1 MKNKKISEEK
11 LKQLAA
17 RAQSLGDNNLAIM
30 LHVFLGARATHM
42 DSDLAIHC
50 QEWAKK
56 RIEELKQFKKRGYN

>member
-17 RAQSLGDNNLAIM
+17 RAQSLGDNNLAIV
-30 LHVFLGARATHM
+30 LHVFLGARATYM
-42 DSDLAIHC
+42 DSNLAEHC

-56 RIEELKQFKKRGYN
+56 RMEEIEQFKNRKNN